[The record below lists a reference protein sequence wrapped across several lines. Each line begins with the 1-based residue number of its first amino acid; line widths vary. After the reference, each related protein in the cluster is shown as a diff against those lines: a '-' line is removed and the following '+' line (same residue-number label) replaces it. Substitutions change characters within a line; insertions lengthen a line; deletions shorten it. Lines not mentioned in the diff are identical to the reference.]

1 MNDKT
6 MNIDIVNTRKS
17 PRYHTTVLTRTE
29 EESTMRESRGNV
41 STGGFCFESDQ
52 EIEPGKV
59 VELLIRL
66 PGAGFWLSAKG
77 VVLGCIH
84 KEDSVGVR
92 GRFTKIDIGD
102 ATLLFRWIE
111 SINPEQVRTA

>member
-1 MNDKT
+1 MNDKP
-6 MNIDIVNTRKS
+6 MKKVPVNTRKS

-29 EESTMRESRGNV
+29 EESAMRESRGNV
-41 STGGFCFESDQ
+41 SAGGFCFEADQ
-52 EIEPGKV
+52 ELEPGKV

-77 VVLGCIH
+77 VVLGCIR
-84 KEDSVGVR
+84 KDDSVDVR
-92 GRFTKIDIGD
+92 GRFTKIDLGD

-111 SINPEQVRTA
+111 SINPEQVRAA

>member
-1 MNDKT
+1 MNDKP
-6 MNIDIVNTRKS
+6 MNNVPVNTRKS
-17 PRYHTTVLTRTE
+17 PRYHTTVLTRTD
-29 EESTMRESRGNV
+29 EESAMHESRGNV
-41 STGGFCFESDQ
+41 SAGGFCFEADQ
-52 EIEPGKV
+52 ELEPGKV

-84 KEDSVGVR
+84 KDDSVGIR

-111 SINPEQVRTA
+111 SINPEQVRAA